1 MQLAGQTWNRGEG
14 SHEAQK
20 RVSTQCLDTKFV
32 LACLPPSMGAWGEQK
47 SSGVCGNKANGLVV
61 FDASRVIPT
70 CCETKPVFPRSRM
83 RVVWPR

>member
-1 MQLAGQTWNRGEG
+1 MRRKSAFQLSVWIQNLFW
-14 SHEAQK
+14 
-20 RVSTQCLDTKFV
+20 RVCPHQWGL
-32 LACLPPSMGAWGEQK
+32 GGEQK

-61 FDASRVIPT
+61 FDALRVIPT